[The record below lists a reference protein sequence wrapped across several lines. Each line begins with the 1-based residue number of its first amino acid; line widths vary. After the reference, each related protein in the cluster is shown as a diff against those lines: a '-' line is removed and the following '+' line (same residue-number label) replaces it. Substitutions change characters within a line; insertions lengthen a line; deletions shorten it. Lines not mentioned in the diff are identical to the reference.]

1 MDRLVHSY
9 SLSTQKKV
17 QTSSMPRLP
26 DGWLD
31 SESMGTPVGP
41 FLPIKVPLDAKYDS
55 SFYHHKNRRHDIQ
68 QIIRDLEA
76 STTSANASAVFDLT
90 NTNKYYDR
98 DLVTMLGVEHVKFMG
113 VAGHG
118 ALPSEGHV
126 RSFIKHTKRVLA
138 KSPDSTIITHC
149 THGHNR
155 TGYMICSYLIREMRM
170 GAQEAIRLFAEA
182 RPPGIYKAF
191 YIDALCYQTGCF
203 DDAALHITYPP
214 ETKIHDDETRGM
226 GVFSSGKLDEGC
238 LARQTPAFDYALGN
252 VFPNGSE
259 EAQYVE
265 VTTEATPSLKCEGVV
280 DFWHRMK
287 QFGFVDISCGKWRA
301 VPQQDPN
308 LPPTYEYPCLDQAI
322 LRAPEFIAL
331 PDPTRVYIPGES
343 VPGSL
348 VKGAR
353 ISFELKLLSGKPFL
367 CNVTGEVIP
376 HGASQEREG
385 DGQERDGIDRD
396 RGDGEREPYKK
407 KKLRGKRKS
416 RNDDESDRKR
426 QRQY

>member
-1 MDRLVHSY
+1 
-9 SLSTQKKV
+9 
-17 QTSSMPRLP
+17 MPKLP

-31 SESMGTPVGP
+31 MENVGTPVGP

-55 SFYHHKNRRHDIQ
+55 SFQQHPSRRHDIQ
-68 QIIRDLEA
+68 RIIRDLEA

-214 ETKIHDDETRGM
+214 ETKMHDDETRGM

-252 VFPNGSE
+252 VFNDAE
-259 EAQYVE
+259 DEAKC
-265 VTTEATPSLKCEGVV
+265 VTLTP
-280 DFWHRMK
+280 
-287 QFGFVDISCGKWRA
+287 
-301 VPQQDPN
+301 
-308 LPPTYEYPCLDQAI
+308 AI
-322 LRAPEFIAL
+322 PLWMTGGRIAL
-331 PDPTRVYIPGES
+331 KSTF
-343 VPGSL
+343 
-348 VKGAR
+348 AA
-353 ISFELKLLSGKPFL
+353 KLLGAALLLLLAVRYPRARVKLAALLSLASFFFFAHQAKVRTVPHRHSKSADKTQQRNRRRRDKKP
-367 CNVTGEVIP
+367 
-376 HGASQEREG
+376 
-385 DGQERDGIDRD
+385 
-396 RGDGEREPYKK
+396 RG
-407 KKLRGKRKS
+407 
-416 RNDDESDRKR
+416 
-426 QRQY
+426 